1 MIPKIEAIQNER
13 EKRQFAARSN
23 RDNEITLL
31 DAEKS
36 KENVFLHTF
45 WDIYNKSQERK
56 EQK

>member
-13 EKRQFAARSN
+13 EKRQFAARSGSN
-23 RDNEITLL
+23 KEFTL
-31 DAEKS
+31 DRAEKG

-45 WDIYNKSQERK
+45 CDIYNKSQERK